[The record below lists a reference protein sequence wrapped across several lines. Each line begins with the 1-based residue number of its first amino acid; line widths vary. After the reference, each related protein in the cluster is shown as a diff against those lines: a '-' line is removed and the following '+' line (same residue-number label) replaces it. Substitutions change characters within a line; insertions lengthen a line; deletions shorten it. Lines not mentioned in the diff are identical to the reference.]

1 MQLRVRRDNVKRGER
16 EREQEGEGG
25 TLQHCVGLA
34 VPSPKSMLH
43 FLLVVTLVAL
53 RIRTDSRARKITISS

>member
-43 FLLVVTLVAL
+43 FLLVTLVAL